1 MRIVSFLVLMLV
13 AVNLIASPA
22 AARYLKMFTD
32 NEKRL
37 KRADELIRSFSSEK
51 EPELLREASIEL
63 ENVDFRR
70 IHDKRLRDTQ
80 REQSL
85 GLWLKLIRTID
96 GSLDP
101 TFDPNDVPPL
111 NVAPPPLKNGTK
123 LWPGADPALI
133 DDPKAR
139 EKYEKAIKE
148 NRAKQEKALIQPQLQ
163 ELDPQV
169 MQKTAQFV
177 RKNYREEERA
187 DVRRAIERVIE
198 NEQRIARLLS
208 LIDAK

>member
-1 MRIVSFLVLMLV
+1 
-13 AVNLIASPA
+13 
-22 AARYLKMFTD
+22 
-32 NEKRL
+32 
-37 KRADELIRSFSSEK
+37 
-51 EPELLREASIEL
+51 
-63 ENVDFRR
+63 
-70 IHDKRLRDTQ
+70 
-80 REQSL
+80 
-85 GLWLKLIRTID
+85 
-96 GSLDP
+96 
-101 TFDPNDVPPL
+101 
-111 NVAPPPLKNGTK
+111 PLKNGTK

-139 EKYEKAIKE
+139 EEYEKAIKE